1 MQRSIS
7 GRAWDVVAGF
17 ELAYATTA
25 GDQIRVPLVDA
36 WSLRLE
42 SVPPVR
48 RFSSYRGQ
56 RHLSGR
62 WWSATDGRHVGSES
76 WLERDLMLLDFDPTV
91 IAIGSQPFWLRWSEG
106 PVGRWRG
113 GGIAIAHH
121 AMQMLCSRSA

>member
-48 RFSSYRGQ
+48 RLSSYRGQ
-56 RHLSGR
+56 RHL
-62 WWSATDGRHVGSES
+62 V
-76 WLERDLMLLDFDPTV
+76 
-91 IAIGSQPFWLRWSEG
+91 
-106 PVGRWRG
+106 G
-113 GGIAIAHH
+113 GGRPP
-121 AMQMLCSRSA
+121 MGGMSGPSRGWNAT

>member
-1 MQRSIS
+1 MWSR
-7 GRAWDVVAGF
+7 GF

-36 WSLRLE
+36 WSLGLE

-76 WLERDLMLLDFDPTV
+76 WPERDLMLLDFDPTV
-91 IAIGSQPFWLRWSEG
+91 IAIGSQPFGCGGVRG
-106 PVGRWRG
+106 PVGRWR

>member
-1 MQRSIS
+1 MERSIS

-17 ELAYATTA
+17 EVAYATTA

-56 RHLSGR
+56 RHLVGGG
-62 WWSATDGRHVGSES
+62 SATDGRHVGSES
-76 WLERDLMLLDFDPTV
+76 WPDHDLMLLDFDPPV
-91 IAIGSQPFWLRWSEG
+91 IAIGSQPFWLR
-106 PVGRWRG
+106 
-113 GGIAIAHH
+113 
-121 AMQMLCSRSA
+121 SAAVE